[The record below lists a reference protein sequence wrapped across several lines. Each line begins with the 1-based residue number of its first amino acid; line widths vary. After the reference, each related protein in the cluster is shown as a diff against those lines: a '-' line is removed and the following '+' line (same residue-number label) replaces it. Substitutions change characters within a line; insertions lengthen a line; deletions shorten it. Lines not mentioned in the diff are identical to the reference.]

1 MLRLNLLSV
10 AWGSSIELTAT
21 LTDAVGAPIAA
32 ATAIDIWFTGKR
44 YMTDLDN
51 AAVFQVT
58 KTGGGI
64 TVGGASLNV
73 LTVRVQNVAA
83 ALANRAVSLT
93 CDLKIKFSDGFE
105 AVIARGQLLV
115 VEAVTL
121 SG

>member
-1 MLRLNLLSV
+1 MLRLNLLPV
-10 AWGSSIELTAT
+10 AWGSSIELEAT
-21 LTDAVGAPIAA
+21 LTDAAGAPISA

-44 YMTDLDN
+44 YMIDLDN

-93 CDLKIKFSDGFE
+93 CDLKVKFADGFE

>member
-1 MLRLNLLSV
+1 MLRLNLFPV
-10 AWGSSIELTAT
+10 VWGGSIELTAT
-21 LTDAVGAPIAA
+21 LTDAAGAPINA
-32 ATAIDIWFTGKR
+32 ATATEIWFTGKR
-44 YMTDLDN
+44 YMTDLD
-51 AAVFQVT
+51 AAAAFQST

-83 ALANRAVSLT
+83 ALNNRAVSLT
-93 CDLKIKFSDGFE
+93 CDLKIKLSDGFE